1 MKKLLLILMFVTAM
15 AVSPAYS
22 QISKTDLKA
31 AVEMINKECP
41 MDQGDG
47 MSVTSITC
55 SDTQLTYSFLFKG
68 VPESALKH
76 VADTVS
82 PELLKTF
89 RADPEM
95 NMILESCKANKI
107 NMVFRFSNEK
117 GETGVC
123 TIPYTKI

>member
-1 MKKLLLILMFVTAM
+1 MKKLLLIFMFVTAM

-47 MSVTSITC
+47 ISVTSITC

-68 VPESALKH
+68 VPADALKY

-89 RADPEM
+89 KADPEM